1 MSEVAAL
8 SGSPVNRYV
17 LFRAFKYAVY
27 LLLAFNVYAF
37 FTENHAAAGAIF
49 ADGIQFGNVIEAY
62 NDSIDT
68 LSWVLLLLV
77 FELETFILA
86 DDKIHGWVKLAL
98 NIVSGF
104 CYLFILYSFYGYV
117 AEMASL
123 THLLPLSQ
131 PVCDLANQGGWL
143 LAVGQDDYVPL
154 AANNCAALADT
165 HILRQADMQ
174 VLATVDTW
182 SEIKWLAATDVVNA
196 SAWLLVVVILAF
208 DVWLQLR
215 HELSDSMMR
224 YSQVIKVL
232 LYSTLLLCAIYW
244 GINGSL
250 LDFWDAFLWLVA
262 FFFIEMNL
270 FEWQAETSAE

>member
-1 MSEVAAL
+1 MTGA
-8 SGSPVNRYV
+8 PVKRYT
-17 LFRAFKYAVY
+17 LFRVFKYAVY
-27 LLLAFNVYAF
+27 LLLTCNVYAF
-37 FTENHAAAGAIF
+37 FTENHAAAGAVF
-49 ADGIQFGNVIEAY
+49 AHGLQFGKLIEAY

-77 FELETFILA
+77 FELETFVLS
-86 DDKIHGWVKLAL
+86 DDKIRGWVKWSL
-98 NIVSGF
+98 NAVSAF

-123 THLLPLSQ
+123 THLLPLQQSA
-131 PVCDLANQGGWL
+131 CDLASQGGWL

-154 AANNCAALADT
+154 TANNCAALADA
-165 HILRQADMQ
+165 HVLRQGGIQ

-182 SEIKWLAATDVVNA
+182 NEIKWLAATDVVNA
-196 SAWLLVVVILAF
+196 AAWVLVVVILAF

-215 HELSDSMMR
+215 NELSDSMMR

-232 LYSTLLLCAIYW
+232 LYSTLMLCAIYW
-244 GINGSL
+244 GINGSF